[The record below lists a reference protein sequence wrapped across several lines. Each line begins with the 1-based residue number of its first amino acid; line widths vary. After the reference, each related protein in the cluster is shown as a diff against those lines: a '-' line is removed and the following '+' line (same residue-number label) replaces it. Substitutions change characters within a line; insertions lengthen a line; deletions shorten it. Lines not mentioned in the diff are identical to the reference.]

1 MKKRGFT
8 LTITIFAIL
17 SLFASLSIAAEKKGA
32 ITLTPNIGW
41 YFFEGNQRLDDGIT
55 YGINLGYSINENWDI
70 EGSFNYINSDRND
83 IGGDVD
89 GLLYKLD
96 GLYNITSFGKLVPY
110 LAAGVGGITLNPD
123 RGGAEND
130 FLFNYGAGLKYFITD
145 NMALRGDVRHVLPYG
160 SLGKDESQNNLLCT
174 AGLSFIFG
182 AAKETPKADSDGDGV
197 YDYLDKCPNTPKGVR
212 VDKDGCPP
220 DTDGDG
226 VYDYLDKCPN
236 TPKGVEVDE
245 IGCPLDTDGDGV
257 YDYLDKCPDTP
268 KDVKVDEDGCPLDT
282 DGDGVYDYLDKCP
295 DTPKG
300 VEVDENG
307 CPPEVCPQDT
317 DGDGVFDP
325 SDKCP
330 NTPKA
335 AKVDSRGCWVLE
347 GVYFDTAKS
356 NILPQSFPILD
367 NVVAIIINNPGMK
380 FEIQGHT
387 DNRGSIKF
395 NQKLSK
401 NRAKAVLEYLVR
413 KGVNRLKLTAKGFG
427 PLVPASPND
436 TVEGMTK
443 NRRVELKPIF

>member
-8 LTITIFAIL
+8 LCITIFAVL
-17 SLFASLSIAAEKKGA
+17 SLFTSLSIAAERQGA
-32 ITLTPNIGW
+32 FTLTPNIGG
-41 YFFEGNQRLDDGIT
+41 YFFEGDQNLEEGIT
-55 YGINLGYSINENWDI
+55 TGINLGYSISKNVAV
-70 EGSFNYINSDRND
+70 EGSFNYIDSELKND
-83 IGGDVD
+83 NGTEVSGY
-89 GLLYKLD
+89 LYKLD

-110 LAAGVGGITLNPD
+110 LAAGVGAITIDPTNGTTD
-123 RGGAEND
+123 TD
-130 FLFNYGAGLKYFITD
+130 FLANYGAGLKYYLTD
-145 NMALRGDVRHVLPYG
+145 DIALRGDVRHVLPFG
-160 SLGKDESQNNLLCT
+160 NSQNNLLCT
-174 AGLSFIFG
+174 AGLSFLFG
-182 AAKETPKADSDGDGV
+182 GEKETPKADSDGDGV
-197 YDYLDKCPNTPKGVR
+197 YDYLDKCPDTPKGVR

-220 DTDGDG
+220 DSDGDG
-226 VYDYLDKCPN
+226 VYDYLDKCPD

-245 IGCPLDTDGDGV
+245 NGCPLDTDGDGV

-300 VEVDENG
+300 VKVDENG

-387 DNRGSIKF
+387 DNRGSKTF

-401 NRAKAVLEYLVR
+401 NRAKAVLEYLVK
-413 KGVNRLKLTAKGFG
+413 KGVNRSKLTAKGFG
-427 PLVPASPND
+427 SLVPASPND